1 MDKPIDVLIIPRYQ
15 VTLRFIELPS
25 VDSSEIKNMVEFQ
38 ALKELPCSKE
48 EIIISFRNIGSY
60 KKGFS
65 YIMLAIVKRQ
75 LIEDMMKERKARPE
89 SITLETEALYLYL
102 LKKEIIKHDKVSLVV
117 DIHKDY
123 SEIIV
128 TDKTKPVF
136 SRGFRNED
144 GLMEEINRSLLFYK
158 RDKANKDIEEV
169 YVTYSSSLNIDNAR
183 PYMKEYFSVPVNFH
197 EYKED
202 PDSLNLPFAIELLPE
217 EYIEKRAS
225 KENMYQAFFT
235 YFLLSV
241 TIAMLMSL
249 FIFRM
254 HEKNNLINMLAKKDN
269 EIRKDADQLNAFLKK
284 TDILKSQSL
293 KGELIINIL
302 KESYGLVPGDIVLSG
317 LDYDGKDVLYYKGN
331 ARDMPGVFNFIK
343 ILEKSK
349 YFKKVEVKYTTMKKI
364 GNQELADFSIACQVK

>member
-1 MDKPIDVLIIPRYQ
+1 LDKPKDILIVPRYQ

-25 VDSSEIKNMVEFQ
+25 VDPSEIKNMAEFQ
-38 ALKELPCSKE
+38 ALKELPYSKE
-48 EIIISFRNIGSY
+48 EIITSFRNIGSY

-65 YIMLAIVKRQ
+65 YIMLAIAKRQ
-75 LIEDMMKERKARPE
+75 LIEDMMKERNPRPE
-89 SITLETEALYLYL
+89 SVTLETEALYLYL
-102 LKKEIIKHDKVSLVV
+102 LKKEVIKYDKVSLAV

-123 SEIIV
+123 SEIMV
-128 TDKTKPVF
+128 ADQTKPVF
-136 SRGFRNED
+136 SRGFRNEG

-169 YVTYSSSLNIDNAR
+169 CVTYPSSLSIDNVR

-197 EYKED
+197 EYKKD
-202 PDSLNLPFAIELLPE
+202 PDSSNLSLAIELLPG

-225 KENMYQAFFT
+225 KESMHQAFFT
-235 YFLLSV
+235 YFLLLV
-241 TIAMLMSL
+241 TMAMLASL

-254 HEKNNLINMLAKKDN
+254 HEKNNLIGMLTKKDN
-269 EIRKDADQLNAFLKK
+269 EIRKDADRLNTFLKK

-293 KGELIINIL
+293 RGELIINIL

-331 ARDMPGVFNFIK
+331 ARDIPGVFNFIK

-364 GNQELADFSIACQVK
+364 GNQELADFSIACHVE

>member
-1 MDKPIDVLIIPRYQ
+1 MDKPKDILIIPRYQ

-25 VDSSEIKNMVEFQ
+25 VDSSEIKNMAEFQ
-38 ALKELPCSKE
+38 ALKELPYSKE
-48 EIIISFRNIGSY
+48 EIITSFRNMGSY

-65 YIMLAIVKRQ
+65 YIMLAIAKRQ

-89 SITLETEALYLYL
+89 SIALETEALYLYL
-102 LKKEIIKHDKVSLVV
+102 LKKEVIKYDKVSLVL

-123 SEIIV
+123 SEIMV

-136 SRGFRNED
+136 SRGFRNEA

-169 YVTYSSSLNIDNAR
+169 FVTYPSSLSIDNVR

-197 EYKED
+197 EYKK
-202 PDSLNLPFAIELLPE
+202 DSNNLNFPFAIELLPG
-217 EYIEKRAS
+217 EYIEKRVN
-225 KENMYQAFFT
+225 KENMRQAFFT
-235 YFLLSV
+235 YFLLLV
-241 TIAMLMSL
+241 TAVMLASL

-254 HEKNNLINMLAKKDN
+254 HEKNNLINMLTKKDN
-269 EIRKDADQLNAFLKK
+269 EIRKDAGQLNTFLKK
-284 TDILKSQSL
+284 TDMLKSQSSE
-293 KGELIINIL
+293 GELIISIL
-302 KESYGLVPGDIVLSG
+302 KESYELVPGDIVISG
-317 LDYDGKDVLYYKGN
+317 LNYDGKDVLYYKGN

-349 YFKKVEVKYTTMKKI
+349 YFKKVEVKYATMKKV
-364 GNQELADFSIACQVK
+364 GNQELADFNIACRVK